1 MNTEESMLNQWQHIG
16 GLQLGCGPW
25 KDLSFSDKETLAYQ
39 KVLML
44 NIEYVEYD
52 ITTMFT

>member
-1 MNTEESMLNQWQHIG
+1 MLNQWQHIG

-25 KDLSFSDKETLAYQ
+25 KYLSFSDKETLVYL

-44 NIEYVEYD
+44 NIEYVEYG